1 MADGGPERTEI
12 IMAEHRITRAQA
24 RRLFQDDLSALGEAA
39 SSVRFRKHPDKVVT
53 YSIQRVINYT
63 NICNAY
69 CSFCSFYRAPGHPE
83 GYLLS
88 NDEIFRKIE
97 DGIERGVTGV
107 LIQGGDHPELT
118 VEYYE
123 ALLRNIKRRFR
134 VDCHSFSASEIT
146 NLARVSGITVEAAIA
161 RLRDAGLDSIP
172 GAGAEILDDEIRER
186 VSPMKIKTG
195 EWLAVHRAAHRL
207 ELPTGVVRVEHR
219 TRREDIVAEH
229 QP

>member
-1 MADGGPERTEI
+1 M
-12 IMAEHRITRAQA
+12 
-24 RRLFQDDLSALGEAA
+24 
-39 SSVRFRKHPDKVVT
+39 
-53 YSIQRVINYT
+53 
-63 NICNAY
+63 
-69 CSFCSFYRAPGHPE
+69 
-83 GYLLS
+83 
-88 NDEIFRKIE
+88 
-97 DGIERGVTGV
+97 TGV

-207 ELPTGVVRVEHR
+207 ELPTTATMVFGFGETIEHR
-219 TRREDIVAEH
+219 LNHLDRLRELQDETGGFVAFVVWPYQTGRRMAPGGDVFRYFCLLYA
-229 QP
+229 

>member
-1 MADGGPERTEI
+1 MTRLILTSDSWLLDPRSVRLQPTATLLYDGRQRPERTEI

-24 RRLFQDDLSALGEAA
+24 RRLFQDDLSTLSEAA

-97 DGIERGVTGV
+97 DGIALGVTGV
-107 LIQGGDHPELT
+107 PDPG
-118 VEYYE
+118 
-123 ALLRNIKRRFR
+123 RRP
-134 VDCHSFSASEIT
+134 
-146 NLARVSGITVEAAIA
+146 SG
-161 RLRDAGLDSIP
+161 
-172 GAGAEILDDEIRER
+172 
-186 VSPMKIKTG
+186 
-195 EWLAVHRAAHRL
+195 AHRRIL
-207 ELPTGVVRVEHR
+207 
-219 TRREDIVAEH
+219 
-229 QP
+229 